1 MIILG
6 QIYQTQFNS
15 NPPRAFTKP
24 IDPQFIR
31 WLQDNFE
38 IVQQLCEF
46 VLVKSTVP
54 GALDLAQK
62 GAIWI
67 DNTTGDWYQQRS
79 TNPLVPNWVLK

>member
-1 MIILG
+1 MIALSRV
-6 QIYQTQFNS
+6 YQTQLDS

-24 IDPQFIR
+24 IDPQMIR

-46 VLVKSTVP
+46 LLIGAEVPVLQP
-54 GALDLAQK
+54 AQT

-67 DNTTGDWYQQRS
+67 DNTTGDWYQQKS
-79 TNPLVPNWVLK
+79 TNPLAPNWVLK